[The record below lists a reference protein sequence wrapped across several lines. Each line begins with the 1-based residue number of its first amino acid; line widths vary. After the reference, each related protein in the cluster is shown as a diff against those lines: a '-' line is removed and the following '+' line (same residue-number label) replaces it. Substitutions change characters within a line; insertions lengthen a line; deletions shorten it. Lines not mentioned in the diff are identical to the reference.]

1 MDIIWGAIGLLAVV
15 GSTTAALAVR
25 RADPAR
31 PWFAAGSDGAWSRRP
46 EDPERLLLA
55 DRDAARAA
63 VELAAARDREGVT
76 VARATAGEV
85 ARTRAVQADAT
96 ARAGA
101 AAAGAGAPVPD
112 ADGGGGAWAPRAA

>member
-63 VELAAARDREGVT
+63 VELAVARGRDD
-76 VARATAGEV
+76 ARATPG
-85 ARTRAVQADAT
+85 TP
-96 ARAGA
+96 
-101 AAAGAGAPVPD
+101 AGAGAPSGAVTPEAKAPAPCPAD
-112 ADGGGGAWAPRAA
+112 ADGGPGAWEPRAA